1 MAKVFG
7 GGNNSSGGC
16 APGSGGILPSQ
27 PQRVTPA
34 RSVTSSPNVFR
45 GETKSAGSIDLRD
58 FYTKRDID
66 TYLDLKA
73 DLSDVYLK
81 SDLYTKTEVDSLI
94 SGLNLSTYA
103 LRSYVDSEITDATS
117 AINLDVSTKYYQK
130 TVLYTKSEVDTLISS
145 VSTNADYISK
155 SPSTVGDVTI
165 TPGNTTLSVSLLVK
179 SSNNSA
185 TTEVQRWENSST
197 DHLASIFADGGAMI
211 SGYMS
216 VGENTNT
223 DAAALNTN
231 ERRIEGVADPI
242 NNLDAVNKTY
252 MERFITTTIDDV
264 LTDSDENY
272 LIDALEY

>member
-7 GGNNSSGGC
+7 GGNSNSGSCGPGG
-16 APGSGGILPSQ
+16 GGILPSQ

-34 RSVTSSPNVFR
+34 RSVASSPNVFR
-45 GETKSAGSIDLRD
+45 GDTKSSGSIDLRD
-58 FYTKRDID
+58 FYTKRDVD
-66 TYLDLKA
+66 TYLDQKA
-73 DLSDVYLK
+73 DLSLVYLK
-81 SDLYTKTEVDSLI
+81 SDIYTKTEIDGLI

-103 LRSYVDSEITDATS
+103 LKSYVDGEIVDATS

-130 TVLYTKSEVDTLISS
+130 SVLYTKSEVDTLISS

-155 SPSTVGDVTI
+155 SPSAVSEVTI
-165 TPGNTTLSVSLLVK
+165 TPDNTTLSVSLLVK
-179 SSNNSA
+179 SSNNLG
-185 TTEVQRWENSST
+185 TTEVQRWENAST

-211 SGYMS
+211 SGYVS
-216 VGENTNT
+216 IGENTNT
-223 DAAALNTN
+223 TAAALNIN